1 LPVAAGFMEII
12 NETTMPLPTNQV
24 HKTGKG
30 EGERSVEKDK
40 TEDFSAL
47 LKDLVETSEEEVKAP
62 TDMTENLW
70 TQLLLLYPQLING
83 ETISGEAEDPLSG
96 GEKAPSLTGL
106 SALMAQ
112 SVEGVETA
120 GAVEVGKTVEKME
133 PVEAAGAVNT
143 VEVTKTAG
151 AVKTGEAVDMSA
163 APISGEAV
171 LNEPLGSLAQTP
183 APTAQ
188 PDASAKEQVLSDRR
202 LSAEETP
209 GQIRETTRRAQQLA
223 PFLPGDEPGTR
234 SEVTGP
240 DESGQAQ
247 TGEESPILSGETI
260 VGIGVHGESADRY
273 RQTHSREDG
282 GQESKNFGGDES
294 GKPAPAMG
302 IAPDRGDSNRSL
314 ERSMETG
321 DEQPAFKAGAK
332 TSTNNA
338 RRFGKTT
345 EPIFNPVES
354 LAPTQPVKEN
364 VAVAPKVTA
373 SLDGEELKAQ
383 MISHVKLMVKDG
395 VSKIQIQL
403 EPAELGKMEL
413 SLVVERDLVAARFVT
428 ENQGVQSL
436 IEANLPELRSSLEE
450 AGLRVDLLQV
460 GVETGANPQ
469 QQEET
474 TAGSHQFK
482 RNSPWNSSVEML
494 VSEENIFADEA
505 WHGTVNLRV

>member
-1 LPVAAGFMEII
+1 
-12 NETTMPLPTNQV
+12 
-24 HKTGKG
+24 
-30 EGERSVEKDK
+30 
-40 TEDFSAL
+40 
-47 LKDLVETSEEEVKAP
+47 
-62 TDMTENLW
+62 
-70 TQLLLLYPQLING
+70 
-83 ETISGEAEDPLSG
+83 
-96 GEKAPSLTGL
+96 
-106 SALMAQ
+106 
-112 SVEGVETA
+112 
-120 GAVEVGKTVEKME
+120 
-133 PVEAAGAVNT
+133 
-143 VEVTKTAG
+143 
-151 AVKTGEAVDMSA
+151 
-163 APISGEAV
+163 
-171 LNEPLGSLAQTP
+171 
-183 APTAQ
+183 
-188 PDASAKEQVLSDRR
+188 
-202 LSAEETP
+202 
-209 GQIRETTRRAQQLA
+209 
-223 PFLPGDEPGTR
+223 
-234 SEVTGP
+234 
-240 DESGQAQ
+240 
-247 TGEESPILSGETI
+247 
-260 VGIGVHGESADRY
+260 
-273 RQTHSREDG
+273 
-282 GQESKNFGGDES
+282 
-294 GKPAPAMG
+294 
-302 IAPDRGDSNRSL
+302 
-314 ERSMETG
+314 METG